1 MLLCSVIA
9 LVIRFIFVVLI
20 IFSIFVL
27 RSSCSV
33 KIIIDIILVH
43 IQEGIVIGA
52 NGTFKV
58 TSSGFVGVQVG
69 VHVTVVINIIPAWIF
84 VWFFDFAPL
93 FFADF
98 EPLISSVKAI
108 FEHAL
113 LTQADGLREL
123 VTVITGSVSIGV
135 VSVPGSLILIPIFD
149 LVLVAVL
156 VKMSSTL
163 PAFYWEIPDLRP
175 LDSM

>member
-1 MLLCSVIA
+1 MLL
-9 LVIRFIFVVLI
+9 
-20 IFSIFVL
+20 
-27 RSSCSV
+27 CSV
-33 KIIIDIILVH
+33 KIIIDIILVY

-52 NGTFKV
+52 NSTCKV
-58 TSSGFVGVQVG
+58 AISGFVGVQVG
-69 VHVTVVINIIPAWIF
+69 MHVTVVVNIIPAWIF
-84 VWFFDFAPL
+84 VRFLDFAL
-93 FFADF
+93 FFFADF

-113 LTQADGLREL
+113 LTQTNGLREL
-123 VTVITGSVSIGV
+123 VAVITDSVSIGV

-163 PAFYWEIPDLRP
+163 PAF
-175 LDSM
+175 

>member
-1 MLLCSVIA
+1 MLL
-9 LVIRFIFVVLI
+9 
-20 IFSIFVL
+20 
-27 RSSCSV
+27 CSV
-33 KIIIDIILVH
+33 KIIIDIILVF

-52 NGTFKV
+52 NGTYKV
-58 TSSGFVGVQVG
+58 TSSGFVSVQVG
-69 VHVTVVINIIPAWIF
+69 MHFTVVINIVPAWIF
-84 VWFFDFAPL
+84 VWFLDLTLLSFAV
-93 FFADF
+93 F

-123 VTVITGSVSIGV
+123 VAVITDSVSIGV

-156 VKMSSTL
+156 VKMSGTL
-163 PAFYWEIPDLRP
+163 PAF
-175 LDSM
+175 